1 MMTVE
6 KIKEKM
12 WAIREA
18 ENCIHSVLTVNPIAV
33 DQSVFALLAELKM
46 DLLDAQNEQ
55 RIIARNGP

>member
-1 MMTVE
+1 MTVE

-18 ENCIHSVLTVNPIAV
+18 ENCIHSVLTVNPTAV

-55 RIIARNGP
+55 TGEFAWK